1 MKQETKQPKERKKI
15 GFPRLVLESLPEL
28 WVMRVLS
35 LLFISA
41 ILFGAEKL
49 LSAILGVKIM
59 ALTSANLKM
68 FLLSWQ
74 APVVLVIAI
83 VLSLLM
89 IALDLFI
96 QIQISGSLLR
106 GKRASYFA
114 SLKRAF
120 LNIRKFLNPA
130 GISLLVYVLFG
141 VPLVGIGFGVTVTQN
156 FRLPN
161 FIMGVVVKKPL
172 YLTLYI
178 AGCVA
183 LIIFGVLYIFAIHAV
198 LLSDKTPEEA
208 KKYSVH
214 LLKKNWKKLILKM
227 LLVLAAV
234 ALIHAGVSYLLDEAI
249 PDALSAQEELLP
261 IGHKDY
267 NFMEQDENALLNL
280 TQEDYDIIGY
290 RMGIST
296 VVFAGSFVEY
306 MLILLLSAFVM
317 LYFTKLYLQFDHAES
332 SDTKLT
338 YLNRPKTRT
347 YIAKLITMILVF
359 VLIFVFSFFVAVGFN
374 LMMRDYRVPIIAHR
388 GGGDL
393 ASENSAEGVVEAV
406 RHGCYGTET
415 DIQRTKDGYYIIN
428 HDDTFKRMAG
438 VNKAAQNMTLE
449 EIKELKVR
457 DTSGKG
463 GYVTIP
469 TLEEFLDS
477 GEGKIHYF
485 LELKGATADRKM
497 ADDVVR
503 MVKERGMEDDVTII
517 SLKYDLI
524 SYVESTY
531 PEMDTGVLFFLG
543 TGNLQNLNCDMLI
556 VEEGMATET
565 MYQLAH
571 DAGKKIV
578 VWTVN
583 SYEGLYDYLDDNL
596 DGVITDA
603 VEEAEKAEKDLES
616 RSDLTMIKDRLQDV
630 WN

>member
-1 MKQETKQPKERKKI
+1 M
-15 GFPRLVLESLPEL
+15 
-28 WVMRVLS
+28 
-35 LLFISA
+35 LF
-41 ILFGAEKL
+41 L
-49 LSAILGVKIM
+49 
-59 ALTSANLKM
+59 
-68 FLLSWQ
+68 
-74 APVVLVIAI
+74 
-83 VLSLLM
+83 
-89 IALDLFI
+89 
-96 QIQISGSLLR
+96 
-106 GKRASYFA
+106 
-114 SLKRAF
+114 
-120 LNIRKFLNPA
+120 
-130 GISLLVYVLFG
+130 
-141 VPLVGIGFGVTVTQN
+141 
-156 FRLPN
+156 
-161 FIMGVVVKKPL
+161 
-172 YLTLYI
+172 
-178 AGCVA
+178 
-183 LIIFGVLYIFAIHAV
+183 
-198 LLSDKTPEEA
+198 
-208 KKYSVH
+208 
-214 LLKKNWKKLILKM
+214 
-227 LLVLAAV
+227 
-234 ALIHAGVSYLLDEAI
+234 
-249 PDALSAQEELLP
+249 
-261 IGHKDY
+261 
-267 NFMEQDENALLNL
+267 
-280 TQEDYDIIGY
+280 
-290 RMGIST
+290 
-296 VVFAGSFVEY
+296 
-306 MLILLLSAFVM
+306 
-317 LYFTKLYLQFDHAES
+317 
-332 SDTKLT
+332 
-338 YLNRPKTRT
+338 
-347 YIAKLITMILVF
+347 
-359 VLIFVFSFFVAVGFN
+359 FVFSFFVAVGFN